1 MFHLEGV
8 VTREMAHDKH
18 PLRDGGSMSEVSGEI
33 QLTHIVDPV
42 SCYPVETP
50 EEVEYSEQGDERRVE
65 VVPKV

>member
-1 MFHLEGV
+1 
-8 VTREMAHDKH
+8 
-18 PLRDGGSMSEVSGEI
+18 MSEVSGEI

-42 SCYPVETP
+42 PCYPVETP